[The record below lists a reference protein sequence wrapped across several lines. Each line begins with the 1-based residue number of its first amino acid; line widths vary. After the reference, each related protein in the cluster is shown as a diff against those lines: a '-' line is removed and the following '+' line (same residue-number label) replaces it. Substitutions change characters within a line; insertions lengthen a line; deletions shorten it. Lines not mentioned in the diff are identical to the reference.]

1 METLSPADFLALFD
15 APTLTNEIYELAMDA
30 AHSSFRAR
38 EAFESRLKDYA
49 EDGMNAE
56 KHLRV
61 GLGLVAL
68 AKYSEALEHL
78 AKAAE
83 NPARYFYAADAL
95 TALGRTEQARAALAE
110 AAKLGAD
117 ALVCDMRIVELLIR
131 DNDLPAAH
139 KLIKKNEGRGADRG
153 EWYYGQAL
161 IAEAELRREEAYE
174 LYHKALKL
182 SPDDP
187 RVLFRAAYLF
197 DLVGSDDM
205 ALELY
210 TNLTRRPR
218 VRVNA
223 LINMAVVHEDRGDY
237 EEAADCLRRVL
248 QPFPNHTRARLFLKD
263 VESGIEL
270 IAEEGREAR
279 VDPRT
284 RMLNTSIADFELSV
298 RARNCLKKMNI
309 RTLGEMMKLGEP
321 EMLAYKNFGETSM
334 NEIKALLARKGL
346 RLGMPPEEMDAN
358 VLAQAL
364 PTPDATKPA
373 PPRIQLPPGREDLLS
388 RSVADLELS
397 VRSRRCLQRLSV
409 HTLGDLLNYSEA
421 DLLATRN
428 FGQTSLSEIR
438 AKLAPLGVALPTK
451 R

>member
-1 METLSPADFLALFD
+1 METSSAADFLALFEE
-15 APTLTNEIYELAMDA
+15 PTLTNEIYEHAMDG
-30 AHSSFRAR
+30 AHTSFRAR
-38 EAFESRLKDYA
+38 EAFESRLR
-49 EDGMNAE
+49 EFGSEGMNPE

-83 NPARYFYAADAL
+83 HPARYFYAADAL

-110 AAKLGAD
+110 AASRGAD
-117 ALVCDMRIVELLIR
+117 ALVCDMRIVELLVR
-131 DNDLPAAH
+131 DGDFAGAH

-153 EWYYGQAL
+153 EWYYGQAV
-161 IAEAELRREEAYE
+161 IAEAELRREDAYE

-187 RVLFRAAYLF
+187 RILFRAAYLF
-197 DLVGSDDM
+197 DLLGSDDI

-210 TNLTRRPR
+210 TRLTRRER
-218 VRVNA
+218 ARVNA
-223 LINMAVVHEDRGDY
+223 LINMAVIHEDRGEY
-237 EEAADCLRRVL
+237 EEAAECLRRVL
-248 QPFPNHTRARLFLKD
+248 RAFPNHTRARLFLKD

-279 VDPRT
+279 VDPRQ
-284 RMLNTSIADFELSV
+284 RLLNTPIADFELSV

-309 RTLGEMMKLGEP
+309 RNLGELIKLSEP
-321 EMLAYKNFGETSM
+321 ELMAYKNFGETSL

-346 RLGMPPEEMDAN
+346 RLGMLPDEVDAN
-358 VLAQAL
+358 IIAQAQAV
-364 PTPDATKPA
+364 PEAKPA
-373 PPRIQLPPGREDLLS
+373 APKVNVPPGREDILS
-388 RSVADLELS
+388 KSVSDLELS
-397 VRSRRCLQRLSV
+397 VRSRRCLQRLNV
-409 HTLGDLLNYSEA
+409 QTIGDLLNYSEA

-428 FGQTSLSEIR
+428 FGQTSLNEIR
-438 AKLAPLGVALPTK
+438 AKLSPLGVALVTK